1 MGQHRSH
8 LRVLRDKVE
17 VTYSNR
23 LAVPTWHLTTRCKGL
38 EHTPDD
44 ARAYMLF
51 DDVDDLAQADGRS
64 CRMCALEAV
73 LRTML
78 STRPR
83 RGRYERAPARSIV
96 TFASTPA
103 MGVTHGERR
112 PTLSGQARVQRLA
125 KSLSLATT
133 HLPGT
138 GIIAYGQVAQRGI
151 PLLLNHLHGYVLSAE
166 DVLPAAPSIEC
177 FWSLAGDNRPGFG
190 ADEADHASELWSSA
204 LLLTC

>member
-1 MGQHRSH
+1 MSQHRSH

-44 ARAYMLF
+44 ARAHMVF
-51 DDVDDLAQADGRS
+51 DDVDDFAQADGRS
-64 CRMCALEAV
+64 CRMCTLEAV
-73 LRTML
+73 LRTVL
-78 STRPR
+78 STRNR
-83 RGRYERAPARSIV
+83 RGASEHTPASSIV

-103 MGVTHGERR
+103 TGMTHGERR
-112 PTLSGQARVQRLA
+112 PTLSGQARVRRLA
-125 KSLSLATT
+125 RSLSLATT

-138 GIIAYGQVAQRGI
+138 GVIAYGQVAQRGI
-151 PLLLNHLHGYVLSAE
+151 PLLLNHLHGYVLGAD
-166 DVLPAAPSIEC
+166 DVLTTAPSIEC

-190 ADEADHASELWSSA
+190 DDETAHAHELWSSA
-204 LLLTC
+204 LLLTR